1 MYTIIFILYWLGT
14 LFNVFTNKY
23 VIPPKDSDDSIIFK
37 EIARV
42 LFIIFSWFSWIVW
55 GIVILTNERYDTRR

>member
-23 VIPPKDSDDSIIFK
+23 VIPSEDFDDSIIFK

-42 LFIIFSWFSWIVW
+42 LFIIFYWFSWIIW

>member
-23 VIPPKDSDDSIIFK
+23 VIPPEDFDAPIIFK
-37 EIARV
+37 EIVRI
-42 LFIIFSWFSWIVW
+42 LFIIFSWFSWIIW
-55 GIVILTNERYDTRR
+55 GIIILTDRHD